1 MDTVSVRC
9 NFQADTIMKN
19 YMVTK
24 PGGVPEGPFD
34 EETLKA
40 KIAEGVYT
48 STDYV
53 WEDSQPSWEPLSSHF
68 SVPAAAPNGSV
79 PPPPPPAP
87 MSGKMTALL
96 DASKEKIAVVSQ
108 SLRENVNKENIIKYA
123 GKTHEVFKEATG
135 LRAPDTFSFKSF
147 FKEILRPHS
156 YRDFV
161 ALFSRGTPTTTPD
174 VRSVPATWPSP
185 WAFSRMLLICVAA
198 FIAVF
203 WGVAEY
209 DNRNLDPVFL
219 FVGTFSVP
227 FCVIVFFYEMN
238 IKQDIP
244 FFEVVKAFFFGGI
257 ISLLISL
264 YLFAKSGAEAPYWAG
279 CIEEPGKL
287 IATIIIAQAAFR
299 KGNILHGMLIGCA
312 VGAGFAAFETA
323 GYVYRYMG
331 IYGDIANMNNLI
343 QSDVITSSADAVKY
357 IVSIQQEN
365 QVAMVSD
372 MSQADALR
380 TLFGQHDPRSVV
392 DFLKDSVDFQDVMLW
407 RAVYTP
413 FCHVIWTAI
422 TAGAFWHAIAAKQK
436 EGTAGKSFIIN
447 MDTVRSKLT
456 LGIYPLLKK
465 LMSNKDDEPSEEDS
479 IDLMVFASRK
489 FFIIALIPVLL
500 HMFWNSELLSSL
512 GVVRNAVIGL
522 VSWFVALALIQV
534 GISQV
539 KEEKDALDTAKEE
552 DGESQEQQAPVPE
565 ASAE

>member
-1 MDTVSVRC
+1 
-9 NFQADTIMKN
+9 MKQ

-34 EETLKA
+34 EETLKS

-53 WEDSQPSWEPLSSHF
+53 WEESLPAWEPLGALF
-68 SVPAAAPNGSV
+68 PAPAAAPNGPM
-79 PPPPPPAP
+79 PPPPPPLPAASGT
-87 MSGKMTALL
+87 MSSLL
-96 DASKEKIAVVSQ
+96 GASKEKIAVVSQ
-108 SLRENVNKENIIKYA
+108 ALRENVNKENFIKYA
-123 GKTHEVFKEATG
+123 GKTHEAFKEATG
-135 LRAPDTFSFKSF
+135 LRTPDTFSFKNF

-174 VRSVPATWPSP
+174 VRSVAATWPSP
-185 WAFSRMLLICVAA
+185 WAFSRMLLICIVA

-203 WGVAEY
+203 WGVSEY

-238 IKQDIP
+238 IKQDFP

-264 YLFAKSGAEAPYWAG
+264 YLFAKSGADAPYWAG

-287 IATIIIAQAAFR
+287 IAAIIIAQAAFR

-331 IYGDIANMNNLI
+331 IYADIANINNLI
-343 QSDVITSSADAVKY
+343 AHDVLKTPTDAVEY
-357 IVSIQQEN
+357 IISIQREN
-365 QVAMVSD
+365 QVALISD
-372 MSQADALR
+372 MSDANSVHEFFR
-380 TLFGQHDPRSVV
+380 VSNSRSVV
-392 DFLKDSVDFQDVMLW
+392 DFLKGLVDFQDVMLQ

-422 TAGAFWHAIAAKQK
+422 AAGAFWHAIAAKR
-436 EGTAGKSFIIN
+436 KSPNTEKSLIVS
-447 MDTVRSKLT
+447 MDLVRGVLT

-465 LMSNKDDEPSEEDS
+465 LMSDKSDEASAEDN

-489 FFIIALIPVLL
+489 FYIIALIPILL
-500 HMFWNSELLSSL
+500 HMFWNSDLLSSL
-512 GVVRNAVIGL
+512 GVVRNVAIGL

-539 KEEKDALDTAKEE
+539 KEEKDALEPAGGDE
-552 DGESQEQQAPVPE
+552 GESLGQQAAAAEP
-565 ASAE
+565 SAE

>member
-1 MDTVSVRC
+1 
-9 NFQADTIMKN
+9 MKQ

-34 EETLKA
+34 EETLKS

-53 WEDSQPSWEPLSSHF
+53 WEESLPAWEPLGALF
-68 SVPAAAPNGSV
+68 PAPAAAPNGPM
-79 PPPPPPAP
+79 PPPPPPLPAASGT
-87 MSGKMTALL
+87 MSSLL
-96 DASKEKIAVVSQ
+96 GASKEKIAVVSQ
-108 SLRENVNKENIIKYA
+108 ALRENVNKENFIKYA
-123 GKTHEVFKEATG
+123 GKTHEAFKEATG
-135 LRAPDTFSFKSF
+135 LRTPDTFSFKNF

-174 VRSVPATWPSP
+174 VRSVAATWPSP
-185 WAFSRMLLICVAA
+185 WAFSRMLLICIVA

-203 WGVAEY
+203 WGVSEY

-238 IKQDIP
+238 IKQDFP

-264 YLFAKSGAEAPYWAG
+264 YLFAKSGADAPYWAG

-287 IATIIIAQAAFR
+287 IAAIIIAQAAFR

-331 IYGDIANMNNLI
+331 IYADIANINNLI
-343 QSDVITSSADAVKY
+343 AHDVLKTPTDAVEY
-357 IVSIQQEN
+357 IISIQREN
-365 QVAMVSD
+365 QVALISD
-372 MSQADALR
+372 MSDANSVHEFFR
-380 TLFGQHDPRSVV
+380 VSNSRSVV
-392 DFLKDSVDFQDVMLW
+392 DFLKGLVDFQDVMLQ

-422 TAGAFWHAIAAKQK
+422 TAGAFWHAIAAKR
-436 EGTAGKSFIIN
+436 KSPNTEKSLIVS
-447 MDTVRSKLT
+447 MDLVRGVLT

-465 LMSNKDDEPSEEDS
+465 LMSDKSDEASAEDN

-489 FFIIALIPVLL
+489 FYIIALIPILL
-500 HMFWNSELLSSL
+500 HMFWNSDLLSSL
-512 GVVRNAVIGL
+512 GVVRNVAIGL

-539 KEEKDALDTAKEE
+539 KEEKDALEPAGGDE
-552 DGESQEQQAPVPE
+552 GESLGQQAAAAEP
-565 ASAE
+565 SAE

>member
-1 MDTVSVRC
+1 
-9 NFQADTIMKN
+9 MKT

-24 PGGVPEGPFD
+24 PGGTPEGPFD
-34 EETLKA
+34 EETLKS

-53 WEDSQPSWEPLSSHF
+53 WEESQPAWESLGAHF
-68 SVPAAAPNGSV
+68 PTPPAEPDGQM
-79 PPPPPPAP
+79 PPPPPPLPGA
-87 MSGKMTALL
+87 SGTMASLL
-96 DASKEKIAVVSQ
+96 DASKEKFAAVSQ
-108 SLRENVNKENIIKYA
+108 TLRENVTKENFIKYA
-123 GKTHEVFKEATG
+123 GKTHEAFQEATG
-135 LRAPDTFSFKSF
+135 LRTPDTFSFKNF

-174 VRSVPATWPSP
+174 LRSVAATWPSP
-185 WAFSRMLLICVAA
+185 WAFSRMLLFCIVA
-198 FIAVF
+198 FIAVT
-203 WGVAEY
+203 WGISEY
-209 DNRNLDPVFL
+209 DNRNLDPAFL

-264 YLFAKSGAEAPYWAG
+264 YLFAKSGADAPYWAG

-299 KGNILHGMLIGCA
+299 KGDILHGMLIGCA

-331 IYGDIANMNNLI
+331 IYADIANMDNLFDMGVLK
-343 QSDVITSSADAVKY
+343 SPADAVEY
-357 IVSIQQEN
+357 IKSIQLEN
-365 QVAMVSD
+365 QVPLASD
-372 MSQADALR
+372 MSQVNSLYEVFSR
-380 TLFGQHDPRSVV
+380 HSHQSVV
-392 DFLKDSVDFQDVMLW
+392 DYLKENVDFHDVMLW

-422 TAGAFWHAIAAKQK
+422 TAGAFWHAIAAKK
-436 EGTAGKSFIIN
+436 KAAKPEKTFIIN
-447 MDTVRSKLT
+447 MDAVRSKLT

-465 LMSNKDDEPSEEDS
+465 LMSDKNEPAPAEDK

-489 FFIIALIPVLL
+489 FYIIALIPILL
-500 HMFWNSELLSSL
+500 HMFWNSDLLSSL
-512 GVVRNAVIGL
+512 GIVRYGITGL
-522 VSWFVALALIQV
+522 ISWFVALALIQV

-539 KEEKDALDTAKEE
+539 KEEKDALDTTGEE
-552 DGESQEQQAPVPE
+552 GDESREQPAPAAE